1 VAFWAKSKIIC
12 REHMIGTGSY
22 MIGIWAMSRKRDEK
36 LATQIVEEFH
46 AAGQKGDLAAFK
58 RLLGKY
64 GAHLPAEVKDQLI
77 AEFGKNA
84 SLLKAALRGD

>member
-1 VAFWAKSKIIC
+1 
-12 REHMIGTGSY
+12 MIGTGSY

-77 AEFGKNA
+77 VEFRKNA